1 MRMFAQ
7 DAAFYRRMRVD
18 GTDDA
23 EARRRLSI
31 LKGIDAM
38 RERFTA
44 AEACRAFEVS
54 RATYYEWRKRLKEGG
69 AAGLVPRS
77 SRPRSHRG
85 PRWTREDAALVLGIR
100 REMPWAG
107 KARVSRELASR
118 RPERALSE
126 ATVGR
131 ILAKGVADDRVRPC
145 SFCEGRVKAKRRR
158 DFGGSHA
165 ERWTREDWHVGA
177 QVDHMTLTADGR
189 SFKSFRAVCPKTRRQ
204 HARVY
209 SRATAGVA
217 RAFLR
222 EVVEELGPAGVQ
234 VDGGSEFMGVFEE
247 ECEALD
253 LPLKVLPPRSPELNG
268 IVERANRSERV
279 ECWSQHQGEL
289 TCAALNESQSRWLDY
304 YNNRRPHR
312 SLGMRTPA
320 QAAADLAMAA

>member
-1 MRMFAQ
+1 
-7 DAAFYRRMRVD
+7 
-18 GTDDA
+18 
-23 EARRRLSI
+23 
-31 LKGIDAM
+31 
-38 RERFTA
+38 
-44 AEACRAFEVS
+44 
-54 RATYYEWRKRLKEGG
+54 
-69 AAGLVPRS
+69 
-77 SRPRSHRG
+77 
-85 PRWTREDAALVLGIR
+85 
-100 REMPWAG
+100 
-107 KARVSRELASR
+107 
-118 RPERALSE
+118 
-126 ATVGR
+126 
-131 ILAKGVADDRVRPC
+131 
-145 SFCEGRVKAKRRR
+145 
-158 DFGGSHA
+158 
-165 ERWTREDWHVGA
+165 
-177 QVDHMTLTADGR
+177 MTLTADGR

-268 IVERANRSERV
+268 IVERANRSERI